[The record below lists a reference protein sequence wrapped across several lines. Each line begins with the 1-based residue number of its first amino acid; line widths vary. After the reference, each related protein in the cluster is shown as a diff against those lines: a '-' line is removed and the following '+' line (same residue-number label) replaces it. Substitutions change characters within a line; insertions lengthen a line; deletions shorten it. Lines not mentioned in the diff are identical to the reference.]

1 MNKKPGSSA
10 VLIAFGFIA
19 TALGTVLSAVGTGM
33 NAAEV
38 VGRYGTAEHP
48 GAGWIVFGAI
58 FAIAGVVALATGFY
72 KLAAGVDYL
81 VAQRAGRL
89 PASRPAAA
97 TADDASA

>member
-10 VLIAFGFIA
+10 VLIAFGFVS
-19 TALGTVLSAVGTGM
+19 TALGVVLNVIGTTM

-38 VGRYGTAEHP
+38 VSKYGTAEHP
-48 GAGWIVFGAI
+48 GTGWVVFGLILAV
-58 FAIAGVVALATGFY
+58 AGVVGLAAGFF